1 MQHAFIISQFSPYII
16 GQKITYSV
24 YFAVKKQNK
33 TKHKT
38 KQNAFSTNRKFFW
51 VQIWKKKIWKIVW
64 KFLCVCENLVF
75 LKFFFFVMFLLES
88 ERNRFSKE
96 LCLVFISN
104 DLYLF
109 VQCYWS
115 NIIIAN
121 SHFPTY
127 SVFIKSMQH
136 IVLKVCSK
144 FLMFIK
150 SMQHTFYSW
159 DA

>member
-51 VQIWKKKIWKIVW
+51 VQIFILVLWSSNDQNLKKKNLKNSVKKFFLYTLW
-64 KFLCVCENLVF
+64 KFRCLNFFSFF
-75 LKFFFFVMFLLES
+75 LMFLLVS
-88 ERNRFSKE
+88 ERNRFPKE
-96 LCLVFISN
+96 LCFVFISN

-109 VQCYWS
+109 VHNNNLIRYSRCWS
-115 NIIIAN
+115 LREKTNNKNIKKNVIGRI
-121 SHFPTY
+121 
-127 SVFIKSMQH
+127 
-136 IVLKVCSK
+136 
-144 FLMFIK
+144 
-150 SMQHTFYSW
+150 
-159 DA
+159 